1 MAWIEML
8 ADHRYT
14 PADRRTCVKYLAG
27 KRYSVRKAWAGSMV
41 ALGVAKAIKTPR
53 RALPVEERFNGADPT
68 AFDHDGVGGPGGSR
82 LAAGE

>member
-1 MAWIEML
+1 MAWVEML

-14 PADRRTCVKYLAG
+14 PADRRTSVKYLAG
-27 KRYSVRKAWAGSMV
+27 KSYTVRKAWADAMV

-53 RALPVEERFNGADPT
+53 RALPVAERFNGADPA

-82 LAAGE
+82 AASGE